1 MARSAATIELS
12 EEEESELRAVLRTPS
27 ASQQQAMRARIVLR
41 AAQGATNTA
50 DRWEVGVSLPTV
62 GLWRRKF
69 SERGLEGLETAPRTG
84 RPREIDDAEVQ
95 RVLAMTLETPPDG
108 STHWSARRLA
118 AAAGISASTVHRI
131 WRDHKL
137 KPHQVRSFKFSKDPQ
152 LVEKVIDVVGLYLAP
167 PKGALVLCVDEK
179 TQIQALDRT
188 QPTLPIK
195 PGKAQRMTHD
205 YKRNGTT
212 SLYAALEIATGEVTG
227 SCYPQHTHQEFLAF
241 LNQLVRAYPRRPLHV
256 VLDNSSTH
264 STPEVKR
271 WLERHPRVH
280 FHFTPTSASWM
291 NMVEI
296 WFSILTK
303 QQVRRG
309 VYHDVPELIAAI
321 EHFIDGYNDR
331 AQPFVWTKTA
341 EPSPRQGHQTT
352 SHFRRAALARTR
364 PGRGTVCAA
373 DRHPVTHPPP
383 TVGGGRAWTERRPVG
398 SPAMLAHLP
407 HSPGLYGHPRRRP
420 APARMQGPASGP
432 TRALLVANLEN
443 RAVVDGRDLW
453 RDQTVGLLCGGC
465 GSRGCACSEPDPR

>member
-1 MARSAATIELS
+1 MVVVARAAAAIELS
-12 EEEESELRAVLRTPS
+12 QEEERVLRTVLRTPS
-27 ASQQQAMRARIVLR
+27 ASQQQALRARIVLR
-41 AAQGATNTA
+41 TAEGATNTQIA
-50 DRWEVGVSLPTV
+50 AEAGVSLPTV
-62 GLWRRKF
+62 GLWRRNF
-69 SERGLEGLETAPRTG
+69 CERRLDGLRDARRSG
-84 RPREIDDAEVQ
+84 RPRRIDDDEVQ
-95 RVLAMTLETPPDG
+95 RVLAKTLEAPPDG
-108 STHWSARRLA
+108 TTHWSVRRLA
-118 AAAGISASTVHRI
+118 AATGISPTTVHRI

-152 LVEKVIDVVGLYLAP
+152 LVEKVIDVVGLYLDP

-227 SCYPQHTHQEFLAF
+227 ACYPQHTHQEFLAF

-264 STPEVKR
+264 STAEVKR
-271 WLERHPRVH
+271 WLERHKRVH

-321 EHFIDGYNDR
+321 EHYIEGYNDR
-331 AQPFVWTKTA
+331 AQPFVWTKTPDQVLA
-341 EPSPRQGHQTT
+341 KANKQQPT
-352 SHFRRAALARTR
+352 S
-364 PGRGTVCAA
+364 GTL
-373 DRHPVTHPPP
+373 H
-383 TVGGGRAWTERRPVG
+383 
-398 SPAMLAHLP
+398 
-407 HSPGLYGHPRRRP
+407 
-420 APARMQGPASGP
+420 
-432 TRALLVANLEN
+432 
-443 RAVVDGRDLW
+443 
-453 RDQTVGLLCGGC
+453 
-465 GSRGCACSEPDPR
+465 